1 MKVLFNVYPSAFQTP
16 GGGEVQLLKTK
27 EYLEK
32 LAIDVKLFDQWTD
45 ALEQCD
51 IFHTFG
57 SVKDSLSIQQAAKN
71 SGAKTALST
80 ICWYDLRSAYY
91 TYTDLRS
98 RTLSLARHFAKLFVP
113 LTPSMRKSLMHV
125 SDLLFPNSQM
135 EAEQLKRYFHVPQ
148 EKIFVV
154 PNGVDE
160 RFARA
165 DAGLFIREYGL
176 EDFILFVGR
185 IEPRKNQLTF
195 VRAMRDTRQTIV
207 FLGGALPDYEAYY
220 AQCKKEASPNMYFLD
235 AVGHDNP
242 LLASAYAAC
251 NTFVLPSW
259 FETPGLSALEAAMA
273 GAKVVITDGGST
285 LEYFGD
291 LVRYVRPNDQRDMR
305 QATLDVFARPKDAR
319 LKDYVQAHYS
329 WRRVAE
335 ITLQGY
341 RRLMDAGDEGAHKYN
356 LRPGEERP

>member
-1 MKVLFNVYPSAFQTP
+1 VKILFNVYPSAFQTP
-16 GGGEVQLLKTK
+16 GGGEVQLMKTK
-27 EYLEK
+27 EYLSR
-32 LAIDVKLFDQWTD
+32 LGVDVGLFDQWKD
-45 ALEQCD
+45 SLEGCD

-57 SVKDSLSIQQAAKN
+57 SVKDSLSIQQAAKS
-71 SGAKTALST
+71 SGAITALST

-91 TYTDLRS
+91 TYQDFRR

-125 SDLLFPNSQM
+125 SDILFPNSIL
-135 EAEQLKRYFHVPQ
+135 EAQQLIRYFHIP
-148 EKIFVV
+148 KDRIFVV

-160 RFARA
+160 RFLNA
-165 DAGLFIREYGL
+165 DPTPFIKEYGL
-176 EDFILFVGR
+176 KDFILFVGR

-195 VRAMRDTRQTIV
+195 VRAMQDTKQTIV

-235 AVGHDNP
+235 AVGHNDP

-273 GAKVVITDGGST
+273 GAKVVITDGGCTS
-285 LEYFGD
+285 EYFGD
-291 LVRYVRPNDQRDMR
+291 RVHYVQPHDQRDIR
-305 QATLDVFARPKDAR
+305 RVTLEVFDQAKDNR
-319 LKDYVQAHYS
+319 LKEYVRREYS
-329 WRRVAE
+329 WTRVAE
-335 ITLQGY
+335 KTSEGY
-341 RRLMDAGDEGAHKYN
+341 RVAMGRKSVSPLVTV
-356 LRPGEERP
+356 P

>member
-1 MKVLFNVYPSAFQTP
+1 MKVLFNVYPSAFQNP

-27 EYLEK
+27 EYLK
-32 LAIDVKLFDQWTD
+32 KMGVDVKLFDQWQD
-45 ALEQCD
+45 SLDQCD

-57 SVKDSLSIQQAAKN
+57 SVKDCLSIQQAAKN
-71 SGAKTALST
+71 SGARTALST

-91 TYTDLRS
+91 TYTDLRG

-125 SDLLFPNSQM
+125 SDILFPNSQM
-135 EAEQLKRYFHVPQ
+135 EAEQLTRYFHVPR

-160 RFARA
+160 RFAHA
-165 DAGLFIREYGL
+165 DPSLFLREYGL

-195 VRAMRDTRQTIV
+195 VRAMRDTAKTIV
-207 FLGGALPDYEAYY
+207 FLGGVLPEYETYY

-235 AVGHDNP
+235 AIDHDDT

-273 GAKVVITDGGST
+273 GAKVVITQGGST
-285 LEYFGD
+285 KEYFGA
-291 LVRYVRPNDQRDMR
+291 LVQYVKPNDLKDIRR
-305 QATLDVFARPKDAR
+305 TTLDTFRKPKDSQLR
-319 LKDYVQAHYS
+319 EHVRAHYS
-329 WRRVAE
+329 WERVAQATFE
-335 ITLQGY
+335 GY
-341 RRLMDAGDEGAHKYN
+341 KRLMENRPAHS
-356 LRPGEERP
+356 LAAR